1 MNSSPERR
9 VLRSGSIAAITPA
22 MFDPIEIIVDNEPAD
37 DASVAVVMPNE
48 VNPFDLEAAINE
60 GFRRGYEA
68 GHSEGLRVGRAEGY
82 LLGHE
87 QGRVAGQEAGLAEA
101 VERSIPVLATID
113 AVHDQLR
120 DRDSLALESITAQ
133 VIDVSIA
140 TVEAILGRE
149 LALALS
155 PVRDAVARAL
165 RLAPERRPVVVRTH
179 PDDLIQTGDLE
190 LLAPGRTFDIVSDPS
205 IERGAA
211 IVEVGQCAIDAQIG
225 PAMQRVRDALSELSL
240 S

>member
-22 MFDPIEIIVDNEPAD
+22 MFDLIEIVADNDPTGEV
-37 DASVAVVMPNE
+37 SVAVVVPTE

-87 QGRVAGQEAGLAEA
+87 QGRVAGEEAGLAEA
-101 VERSIPVLATID
+101 VERSLPVLATID

-120 DRDSLALESITAQ
+120 DRDSLALDSITAE

-149 LALALS
+149 LALAVS

-179 PDDLIQTGDLE
+179 PDDLVRTGDLE
-190 LLAPGRTFDIVSDPS
+190 RLAPGRTFDIVSDPS
-205 IERGAA
+205 VERGAA
-211 IVEVGQCAIDAQIG
+211 IVEVGQCAIDAQIA
-225 PAMQRVRDALSELSL
+225 PAMQRVREALLELSVQ
-240 S
+240 